1 MTSPEQ
7 PEFYP
12 QYCFHLSPTVAK
24 WCHLRAADVVALSSH
39 PGFGGEPGKFCDS
52 ATFD

>member
-12 QYCFHLSPTVAK
+12 QYCFHLSPTVGK

-39 PGFGGEPGKFCDS
+39 PGFEG
-52 ATFD
+52 